1 MTKAKKVKTIKKTR
15 KISSIAKDKKL
26 IKYHKKNTKV
36 ATKTIKCNN
45 HTFSKLSKSKVEK
58 IVIKASNGIITITII
73 NINTKNKHNNS
84 IVEFH
89 NVSKTIDKTPIFE
102 NISFVI
108 PKGSISIITGKSG
121 VGKTTISRIIHGI
134 DEKTDGKILIDGTEM
149 TKKNKNKLR
158 KKTAFVF
165 QNFNLFPHMDVL
177 KNIIY
182 TPIKVYKMPKDKI
195 VVKAHELLEQFGMS
209 NYKHSYPHQL
219 SGGQKQRVAIIR
231 ALMISPELLIMDE
244 PTASLDPDLSKD
256 VAKMIKNINKQG
268 LSIMIITHDR
278 LFVDNLLKI
287 KK

>member
-1 MTKAKKVKTIKKTR
+1 MIAKKTAIAKKTNKTLSVEKEKRVVKNHKKDTKIASKTIKV
-15 KISSIAKDKKL
+15 S
-26 IKYHKKNTKV
+26 
-36 ATKTIKCNN
+36 N
-45 HTFSKLSKSKVEK
+45 HAVKKLSKSKIEK
-58 IVIKASNGIITITII
+58 IALKASNGIITITT
-73 NINTKNKHNNS
+73 INTQHKYNGS
-84 IVEFH
+84 IVEFQH
-89 NVSKTIDKTPIFE
+89 VSKTIDKISIFE

-182 TPIKVYKMPKDKI
+182 TPIKVYKIPKDKV

-278 LFVDNLLKI
+278 LFVDDLLKI